1 MSNNAHKINCVPSL
15 SSSNSF
21 IQQVFFF
28 PESFYMCKTHAEDTL
43 ASQAQY
49 LHSMLFPGAG
59 EVDDCNTVGLS
70 PAHMVITI

>member
-1 MSNNAHKINCVPSL
+1 MLTKSIVSPPCHLQIL
-15 SSSNSF
+15 SSNK
-21 IQQVFFF
+21 FFF

-43 ASQAQY
+43 VSQVQY
-49 LHSMLFPGAG
+49 LPSMLLPGAG